1 MEPKTKKQRSLYI
14 PYAGPVLLEFPLLN
28 KGSAFSMEERRNFNL
43 LGLLPEVVE
52 TIEEQA
58 ERAWIQYQGFKTE
71 IDKHIY
77 LRNIQDTNETLFYR
91 LVNNHLDEMMPVIY
105 TPTVGAACERFSEIY
120 RRSRGVFISY
130 QNRHNMDDILQ
141 NVPNHNIKVIVVTD
155 GERILGLGDQ
165 GIGGMGIPIGKLSLY
180 TACGGISPAYTLPV
194 VLDVGT
200 NNQQLLN
207 DPLYMGWRN
216 PRITDD
222 EYYEF
227 VDEFIQA
234 VKQRWPDVLLQF
246 EDFAQKNAMPL
257 LNRYRNEICS
267 FNDDIQGT
275 AAVTVGTLIAA
286 SRAAGGQLSEKKIVF
301 LGAGSAGCGIAEM
314 IIAQTQREG
323 LSEEAARQKVFMVDR
338 FGLLTDKMPNLLPF
352 QTKLVQKREN
362 LSDWD
367 TDSDVLSLLDVVRNV
382 KPDILIGVS
391 GQTGLFTEEIIREMH
406 KHCPRPIVMP
416 LSNPTSRVEA
426 TPQDIIAWTEGNAL
440 VATGSPFNPV
450 VWKDKIYP
458 IAQCNNAFIFPGIG
472 LGVIASGA
480 SRITDEMLMSASE
493 TLAQYSPLV
502 LNGEGLVLPELK
514 DIQKVSRAIAFAVGK
529 MAQQQGVAVKT
540 SAEALQQAID
550 DNFCC
555 GVCHTDLHV
564 KNGDFGDKTG
574 VILGHEG
581 IGVVAE
587 VGPGVTS
594 LKPGDRASVAWF
606 YEGCGHCEYCNSGNE
621 TLCRS
626 VKNAGYSVD
635 GGMAEEC
642 IVVADYAVKVPD
654 GLDSAAASSITCAGV
669 TTYKAVKLSK
679 IRPGQWIAIYGLG
692 GLGNLAL
699 QYAKNVF
706 NAKVIA
712 IDVND
717 EQLKLATKMG
727 ADLAI
732 NSRTEDAAKIVQ
744 EKAGGAH
751 AAVVTAVAKAAF
763 NSAVDA
769 VRAGGRVVAVG
780 LPPESMSL
788 DIPRL
793 VLDGIEVVGS
803 LVGTRQDLTEA
814 FQFAAEGKV
823 VPKVALRP
831 LEDINTIFTEME
843 EGKIRGRMV
852 IDFRR

>member
-275 AAVTVGTLIAA
+275 AAVT
-286 SRAAGGQLSEKKIVF
+286 
-301 LGAGSAGCGIAEM
+301 
-314 IIAQTQREG
+314 
-323 LSEEAARQKVFMVDR
+323 
-338 FGLLTDKMPNLLPF
+338 
-352 QTKLVQKREN
+352 
-362 LSDWD
+362 
-367 TDSDVLSLLDVVRNV
+367 
-382 KPDILIGVS
+382 
-391 GQTGLFTEEIIREMH
+391 
-406 KHCPRPIVMP
+406 
-416 LSNPTSRVEA
+416 
-426 TPQDIIAWTEGNAL
+426 
-440 VATGSPFNPV
+440 
-450 VWKDKIYP
+450 
-458 IAQCNNAFIFPGIG
+458 
-472 LGVIASGA
+472 
-480 SRITDEMLMSASE
+480 
-493 TLAQYSPLV
+493 
-502 LNGEGLVLPELK
+502 
-514 DIQKVSRAIAFAVGK
+514 
-529 MAQQQGVAVKT
+529 
-540 SAEALQQAID
+540 
-550 DNFCC
+550 
-555 GVCHTDLHV
+555 
-564 KNGDFGDKTG
+564 
-574 VILGHEG
+574 
-581 IGVVAE
+581 
-587 VGPGVTS
+587 
-594 LKPGDRASVAWF
+594 
-606 YEGCGHCEYCNSGNE
+606 
-621 TLCRS
+621 
-626 VKNAGYSVD
+626 
-635 GGMAEEC
+635 
-642 IVVADYAVKVPD
+642 
-654 GLDSAAASSITCAGV
+654 
-669 TTYKAVKLSK
+669 
-679 IRPGQWIAIYGLG
+679 
-692 GLGNLAL
+692 
-699 QYAKNVF
+699 
-706 NAKVIA
+706 
-712 IDVND
+712 
-717 EQLKLATKMG
+717 
-727 ADLAI
+727 
-732 NSRTEDAAKIVQ
+732 
-744 EKAGGAH
+744 
-751 AAVVTAVAKAAF
+751 
-763 NSAVDA
+763 
-769 VRAGGRVVAVG
+769 